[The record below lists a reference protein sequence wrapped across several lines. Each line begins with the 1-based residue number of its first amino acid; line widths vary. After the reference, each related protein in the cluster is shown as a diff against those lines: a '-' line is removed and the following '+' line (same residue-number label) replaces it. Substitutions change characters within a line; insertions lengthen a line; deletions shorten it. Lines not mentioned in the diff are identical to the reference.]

1 MRITIMYHM
10 SWRTAKTILT
20 AFTGLAIILLPT
32 PLGPVAS
39 QTDAP
44 ELLVLSSGGKAL
56 STIVDGNQIV
66 LRVTLSN
73 AATAQT
79 DVNFTQR
86 DTQTPIAACSI
97 LTGQRMCDSAPV
109 STLGWRWNADGSA
122 RPQRQIEARASDG
135 IFLAGAPITVSP
147 RPVVMAHGFN
157 SSWETWST
165 YLGPQGF
172 LAPLGIAGFAV
183 GDGQMPGVM
192 DTGSMSQPMSRTNT
206 IAQNA
211 AELGRT
217 ITAVRQATGAE
228 KVDLIVHSMGGMIS
242 RYYID
247 RLMPEKDVAQL
258 IILGTPMAGT
268 ACAVLP
274 ASLGILLPATLEI
287 QPSYMTGVFNRQITH
302 RNGVA
307 FHALAGTRIVQSV
320 QSPCTD
326 VPSDLIVSSASVRA
340 LDMPVQEMALLH
352 TDLTTSREVFED
364 YVAPLLRTAP
374 GGFDIAVPPA
384 AAIAPGE
391 PLQYTRVFTGH
402 VTPGQINTVTIP
414 IDAGVSMANFA
425 MYDTSRS
432 LTTTVT
438 GASGRVIALDARVNG
453 VVQVSDPRSLLF
465 LGYGFARPRAG
476 IWRVAVAATTAT
488 PLEGADFAITAQ
500 FRGGAALDAQVA
512 PLIPEIGDTV
522 RVTATLS
529 ANGALLALTEA
540 SALLRKPDG
549 SSEPIVMTV
558 QDNIA
563 SASIPASASGA
574 HGLSIAVRSAADDGT
589 PVDRA
594 AFLAFEVQPET
605 EAIAR
610 VQTLLT
616 TTIIIGGALLAL
628 AGGLGVA
635 IVAARR
641 RGASQRS
648 KRQK

>member
-1 MRITIMYHM
+1 MSHM
-10 SWRTAKTILT
+10 SWRTAKALLA
-20 AFTGLAIILLPT
+20 AFTGLAIVLLPT
-32 PLGPVAS
+32 PLGPAAS

-44 ELLVLSSGGKAL
+44 ELLVLSSGGQAL
-56 STIVDGNQIV
+56 RAIVDGNQIV
-66 LRVTLSN
+66 LRLTLSS

-79 DVNFTQR
+79 DVNFTLPGIA
-86 DTQTPIAACSI
+86 TPIAACGI
-97 LTGQRMCDSAPV
+97 LVGQRTCDTAPV

-122 RPQRQIEARASDG
+122 QPQRQIEARARDG
-135 IFLAGAPITVSP
+135 LFAVSAPIVVSP

-172 LAPLGIAGFAV
+172 LAPLGISGFAV

-192 DTGSMSQPMSRTNT
+192 DTGKMSQPMSRTNT

-217 ITAVRQATGAE
+217 VAAVRQATGAE

-247 RLMPEKDVAQL
+247 RIMPAKDVAQL

-287 QPSYMTGVFNRQITH
+287 LPSYMTGVFNRQITH

-320 QSPCTD
+320 QSPCSD

-352 TDLTTSREVFED
+352 TDLTTSREVFD
-364 YVAPLLRTAP
+364 GYVAPLLRTAP
-374 GGFDIAVPPA
+374 GGFDIAMPPA
-384 AAIAPGE
+384 YAIAAGE

-402 VTPGQINTVTIP
+402 VTPGQVITITIP
-414 IDAGVSMANFA
+414 IDTGVSVANFA

-438 GASGRVIALDARVNG
+438 GASGRVIVLDAQVNG
-453 VVQVSDPRSLLF
+453 VVQVNDPRSLLF
-465 LGYGFARPRAG
+465 LGYGFAHPRAG
-476 IWRVAVAATTAT
+476 IWRVAVSATTAT
-488 PLEGADFAITAQ
+488 PLEGADFAISAQ
-500 FRGGAALDAQVA
+500 FRGGAMLDAQA
-512 PLIPEIGDTV
+512 EPLIPEIGDTV
-522 RVTATLS
+522 RVTATLG
-529 ANGALLALTEA
+529 ANGASLPLTEA

-549 SSEPIVMTV
+549 SSEPIVLTM

-563 SASIPASASGA
+563 SGSLPASAAGA
-574 HGLSIAVRSAADDGT
+574 HGLSIAVRSTADDGA

-594 AFLAFEVQPET
+594 AFLAFEVQPAKEV
-605 EAIAR
+605 I
-610 VQTLLT
+610 VQAQQLFT
-616 TTIIIGGALLAL
+616 TTVMVGGVILVLAIGLVVALLAM
-628 AGGLGVA
+628 
-635 IVAARR
+635 RR
-641 RGASQRS
+641 RRAS
-648 KRQK
+648 

>member
-1 MRITIMYHM
+1 M
-10 SWRTAKTILT
+10 SWRTAKALLT
-20 AFTGLAIILLPT
+20 VFTGLAIILLPT
-32 PLGPVAS
+32 PLGPATS
-39 QTDAP
+39 QTNAP
-44 ELLVLSSGGKAL
+44 ELLVLSSGGKTL

-66 LRVTLSN
+66 LRLTLAN

-79 DVNFTQR
+79 DVNFTLPGIP
-86 DTQTPIAACSI
+86 TPMAACGF
-97 LTGQRMCDSAPV
+97 LAGQRTCDTAPV
-109 STLGWRWNADGSA
+109 STLGWRWNADGNA
-122 RPQRQIEARASDG
+122 QRQRQIEARASDG
-135 IFLAGAPITVSP
+135 FIAFSAPIVVSP

-165 YLGPQGF
+165 YLGAQGF
-172 LAPLGIAGFAV
+172 LVPLGIAGFAV

-192 DTGSMSQPMSRTNT
+192 DTGKMTRPMSRTNT

-217 ITAVRQATGAE
+217 IAAVRQATGAE

-247 RLMPEKDVAQL
+247 RIMPEKDVAQL

-274 ASLGILLPATLEI
+274 ASLGVLLPATLEI
-287 QPSYMTGVFNRQITH
+287 QPSYMTGVFNRQITR
-302 RNGVA
+302 RNGVV

-352 TDLTTSREVFED
+352 TDLTTSREVFD
-364 YVAPLLRTAP
+364 GYVAPLLRTAP

-384 AAIAPGE
+384 AAITAGE

-402 VTPGQINTVTIP
+402 VTPGQVNTVTIP
-414 IDAGVSMANFA
+414 IDAGVSVANFA

-438 GASGRVIALDARVNG
+438 GASGRVIALDAQVNG

-488 PLEGADFAITAQ
+488 PLEGADFAISSQ
-500 FRGGAALDAQVA
+500 FRGGAALDAQAA
-512 PLIPEIGDTV
+512 PLVPEIGDTV

-529 ANGALLALTEA
+529 ANGASLALTEA

-549 SSEPIVMTV
+549 SSEPIVLAV

-563 SASIPASASGA
+563 RANIPASAAGA
-574 HGLSIAVRSAADDGT
+574 HGLSIAVRSTTVDGT
-589 PVDRA
+589 PLDRA
-594 AFLAFEVQPET
+594 AFLAFEVQPAT
-605 EAIAR
+605 EAVAQA
-610 VQTLLT
+610 QTVFT
-616 TTIIIGGALLAL
+616 TTVMVGGAILAL

-635 IVAARR
+635 IMAARR
-641 RGASQRS
+641 RRAS
-648 KRQK
+648 